1 MDRKL
6 FLWPVSVAVFFAFG
20 KMNAQNSN
28 ELIQNYYQKS
38 GQLAQKNGTTDN
50 TGVIILNEDPSKS
63 LGVNIVNVQQ
73 TINGLRIYNA
83 LGKVMIKEDKIIS
96 EKNDFKRNVSVAN
109 PGKSKDRFSEDLLKQ
124 KLNLDEISKVDYLPN
139 VYFEK
144 NGVYVLAKEL
154 FVTDKNSSAVWHI
167 IADASTGEVLAKD
180 NLTVDCNFTHE
191 DHFDNESQSHVEQH
205 LGTESKAEGGV
216 GALNKPISSSLL
228 APSNASY
235 NVFPLPVEAPTFG
248 SRSIVSNPWDITV
261 SPEGWHSDGTNAYT
275 NTRGNNVYAY
285 SDQTNANTPGYSP
298 NGGASLNFDF
308 PFAEGR
314 FINPLTHRDAAIT
327 NLFYMNNKMHDIFYK
342 FGFTESARNYQTNNF
357 ANGGMGNDAV
367 NAEAFDGSGLNNA
380 NFSSGYET
388 VISGITYLQA
398 PRMQMYLW
406 DRTQTAADPISRY
419 QYNSPA
425 TAVSRPK
432 VMTGSATFGPLLFDG
447 QTVTGDL
454 AVSVPADACTQPALG
469 SLTGKIA
476 VVTSTT
482 CEYSLKVLN
491 AQKAGAV
498 GVIVYRPSTDT
509 PTNMGA
515 NTGAGTPASQVTIP
529 SINIGK
535 TEGLYMVTEVG
546 NGNTIN
552 ATLGNDFNGFKH
564 SSLDNGIIAHEYG
577 HGISNRL
584 TGQGYSCLSAA
595 NSAEQM
601 GEGWSDF
608 FALMLT
614 TKPGDTSA
622 LARGM
627 STYSAD
633 QPTTGAGIRPAK
645 YSPDFGVNSYT
656 YGNTNTVSGSHAI
669 GFIWA
674 TMLWDLTWKYIEKY
688 GYNSDVLASATS
700 GNAKVLQLVVN
711 GLKLQVCSPTFIDG
725 RDAILQAD
733 AVGNAGLDKCMIW
746 KAFAKRGLGINA
758 SAGVRATAND
768 QVENFE
774 VPQECN
780 TALATQDV
788 KGIENKFVIFP
799 NPTYDEF
806 FVGNLESSSKDVQI
820 KMFDMSGKLVYSD
833 ARDSQSKKGISTK
846 GLQKGVYM
854 VHIKQGEKAQTEK
867 LIVR

>member
-20 KMNAQNSN
+20 KINAQNSN
-28 ELIQNYYQKS
+28 TLIQNYYKNN
-38 GQLAQKNGTTDN
+38 GQLTQKNGDDHK
-50 TGVIILNEDPSKS
+50 TGVIVLNEDASKS
-63 LGVNIVNVQQ
+63 LGVNVVNVQQ
-73 TINGLRIYNA
+73 TYAGLRVYNA
-83 LGKVMIKEDKIIS
+83 LGKVMIKEDKIIA
-96 EKNDFKRNVSVAN
+96 EKNDFKRNINVSGQKKA
-109 PGKSKDRFSEDLLKQ
+109 KESFSDDLLQQ
-124 KLNLDEISKVDYLPN
+124 KLEIKEISKVDYFPN

-154 FVTDKNSSAVWHI
+154 FVSDKNSADVWHI
-167 IADASTGEVLAKD
+167 IADADTGEVLTKD
-180 NLTVDCNFTHE
+180 NLTLDCNFTHE
-191 DHFDNESQSHVEQH
+191 SHSDHESESYDVQASGSEPATVVFAGASNKLSDN
-205 LGTESKAEGGV
+205 
-216 GALNKPISSSLL
+216 SLF
-228 APSNASY
+228 APTNASY

-248 SRSIVSNPWDITV
+248 QRSLLNNPWDITF
-261 SPEGWHSDGTNAYT
+261 SPEGWHSDGVNSYT

-285 SDQTNANTPGYSP
+285 SDQNNTNSPGYSP
-298 NGGASLNFDF
+298 DGGSTLDFNF
-308 PFAEGR
+308 PFDEGR
-314 FINPLTHRDAAIT
+314 YISPFTHRDAAIT

-342 FGFTESARNYQTNNF
+342 FGFTESARNYQTKNF
-357 ANGGMGNDAV
+357 TNLGMGGDAV
-367 NAEAFDGSGLNNA
+367 NAEAYDGSGLNNA
-380 NFSSGYET
+380 NFSSGYEAT
-388 VISGITYLQA
+388 INGQVFLAA
-398 PRMQMYLW
+398 PRMQMYIY

-419 QYNSPA
+419 QYNTPA

-432 VMTGSATFGPLLFDG
+432 VMTGSASFGRLLFDG

-476 VVTSTT
+476 VITSTS
-482 CEYSLKVLN
+482 CEYGLKVLN

-498 GVIVYRPSTDT
+498 GAIVYRPSTDT
-509 PTNMGA
+509 PIAMGG
-515 NTGAGTPASQVTIP
+515 GASGGQVTIP

-535 TEGLYMVTEVG
+535 TEGLYMVTELG

-564 SSLDNGIIAHEYG
+564 SSLDNGIVAHEYG

-584 TGQGYSCLSAA
+584 TGQGYSCLSAT

-601 GEGWSDF
+601 GEGWSDY

-614 TKPGDTSA
+614 TRPGDTSA

-627 STYSAD
+627 GTYAKGE
-633 QPTTGAGIRPAK
+633 PTTGLGIRPAK
-645 YSPDFGVNSYT
+645 YSPDFALNNYT

-688 GYNSDVLASATS
+688 GYNSDVLASTTS
-700 GNAKVLQLVVN
+700 GNAKALQLVVD
-711 GLKLQVCSPTFIDG
+711 GLKLQACSPTFIDG

-746 KAFAKRGLGINA
+746 KAFAKRGLGVDA
-758 SAGVRATAND
+758 SAGVKATAND
-768 QVENFE
+768 QVESFA

-780 TALATQDV
+780 TALATQDL
-788 KGIENKFVIFP
+788 KKEDNKFTVFP

-806 FVGNLESSSKDVQI
+806 FVGNLDTSSQDVQI
-820 KMFDMSGKLVYSD
+820 KMFDMSGKLVFSD

-854 VHIKQGEKAQTEK
+854 VRITQGEKAQTEK

>member
-1 MDRKL
+1 
-6 FLWPVSVAVFFAFG
+6 VAVFFAFG

-28 ELIQNYYQKS
+28 TLIQNYYQKN
-38 GQLAQKNGTTDN
+38 GQLTQKSAASSK
-50 TGVIILNEDPSKS
+50 TGIIILNEDPSKS

-73 TINGLRIYNA
+73 TYDGLRVYNA
-83 LGKVMIKEDKIIS
+83 LGKVMIKDDQVIS
-96 EKNDFKRNVSVAN
+96 EKNDFKRSITVAIQ
-109 PGKSKDRFSEDLLKQ
+109 GKSKERFSEELLKQ
-124 KLNLDEISKVDYLPN
+124 KLNLDGISKVDYLPD

-144 NGVYVLAKEL
+144 NMIYVLAKEL
-154 FVTDKNSSAVWHI
+154 FVSDKNSADVWHV
-167 IADASTGEVLAKD
+167 IADAVTGEILAKD
-180 NLTVDCNFTHE
+180 NLTLDCNFTH
-191 DHFDNESQSHVEQH
+191 DNHFDNDSESQKDQH
-205 LGTESKAEGGV
+205 FESESAARSFV
-216 GALNKPISSSLL
+216 GATNASAISNLL
-228 APSNASY
+228 TPTNASY
-235 NVFPLPVEAPTFG
+235 NVFPLPIEAPTFG
-248 SRSIVSNPWDITV
+248 ARAILNNPWDITV
-261 SPEGWHSDGTNAYT
+261 SPEGWHSDGTNNYT

-285 SDQTNANTPGYSP
+285 SDQTNTNTPGYSP
-298 NGGASLNFDF
+298 DGGSTLNFNF
-308 PFAEGR
+308 PYSEGR
-314 FINPLTHRDAAIT
+314 FINPFTPRDAAIT

-342 FGFTESARNYQTNNF
+342 FGFTEAARNYQTNNF

-380 NFSSGYET
+380 NFNSGYET
-388 VISGITYLQA
+388 VISGTTYLLA

-406 DRTQTAADPISRY
+406 DRAQTTADPISRY

-432 VMTGSATFGPLLFDG
+432 VMTGSASFGPLLFDG

-476 VVTSTT
+476 VVTSTS

-509 PTNMGA
+509 PVGM
-515 NTGAGTPASQVTIP
+515 GAGTTASQVTIP

-546 NGNTIN
+546 SGNVIN

-584 TGQGYSCLSAA
+584 TGQGYSCLSAT

-614 TKPGDTSA
+614 TRPGDTSA

-633 QPTTGAGIRPAK
+633 QPTTGVGIRPGK
-645 YSPDFGVNSYT
+645 YSPDFAINSYT

-688 GYNSDVLASATS
+688 GYNSDVLASTTS

-711 GLKLQVCSPTFIDG
+711 GLKLQACSPTFIDG

-746 KAFAKRGLGINA
+746 KTFAKRGLGINA

-768 QVENFE
+768 QVENFDI
-774 VPQECN
+774 PAECN
-780 TALATQDV
+780 TVLATQDLQ
-788 KGIENKFVIFP
+788 KTDGKFIIFP

-806 FVGNLESSSKDVQI
+806 FVGNLDTSSKDVQI
-820 KMFDMSGKLVYSD
+820 KMFDMSGKLVFSD

>member
-1 MDRKL
+1 MNRKL

-38 GQLAQKNGTTDN
+38 GQLVQKNGTTNN
-50 TGVIILNEDPSKS
+50 TGIIILNEDPSKS

-73 TINGLRIYNA
+73 TLNGLRIYNA
-83 LGKVMIKEDKIIS
+83 LGKVMIKDDKIIS
-96 EKNDFKRNVSVAN
+96 EKNDFKRNISVADQ
-109 PGKSKDRFSEDLLKQ
+109 GRSKEKFSEDLLKQ
-124 KLNLDEISKVDYLPN
+124 KLTLNEISKVDYLPD

-154 FVTDKNSSAVWHI
+154 FVTDKNSPDVWHI
-167 IADASTGEVLAKD
+167 IADAATGEVLAKD
-180 NLTVDCNFTHE
+180 NLTVNCNFTH
-191 DHFDNESQSHVEQH
+191 DHHSDNEAEFHGQPYLRS
-205 LGTESKAEGGV
+205 ESESVMLAGP
-216 GALNKPISSSLL
+216 LNKAANTNLFVPT
-228 APSNASY
+228 NASY

-248 SRSIVSNPWDITV
+248 SRSIVNNPWDITV
-261 SPEGWHSDGTNAYT
+261 SPEGWHSDGTNNYT

-285 SDQTNANTPGYSP
+285 SDQNNTNTPGYSP
-298 NGGASLNFDF
+298 DGGSTLNFNF
-308 PFAEGR
+308 PFNEGR
-314 FINPLTHRDAAIT
+314 YISPFTYREASIT

-342 FGFTESARNYQTNNF
+342 FGFTEAARNFQTNNF
-357 ANGGMGNDAV
+357 ANGGMGGDAV
-367 NAEAFDGSGLNNA
+367 NAEAYDGSGLNNA

-388 VISGITYLQA
+388 VISGTNYLLA

-419 QYNSPA
+419 QYNAPA

-432 VMTGSATFGPLLFDG
+432 VMTGSAAFGRLLFDG

-498 GVIVYRPSTDT
+498 GVIVYRPSSDT
-509 PTNMGA
+509 PVNMGA
-515 NTGAGTPASQVTIP
+515 GNSASQVTIP

-564 SSLDNGIIAHEYG
+564 SSLDNGVIAHEYG

-584 TGQGYSCLSAA
+584 TGQGYSCLSAT

-614 TKPGDTSA
+614 TKPGDTSS
-622 LARGM
+622 LARGVA
-627 STYSAD
+627 TYSAD
-633 QPTTGAGIRPAK
+633 QPATGVGIRLAK
-645 YSPDFGVNSYT
+645 YSPDFGVNNYT

-711 GLKLQVCSPTFIDG
+711 GLKLQACSPTFIDG

-746 KAFAKRGLGINA
+746 KTFAKRGLGVNA

-768 QVENFE
+768 QVENFD
-774 VPQECN
+774 VPEECN
-780 TALATQDV
+780 TVLATQDL
-788 KGIENKFVIFP
+788 KLSDQKFVIFP

-806 FVGNLESSSKDVQI
+806 FVGNLEASSKDVQI

>member
-1 MDRKL
+1 MDKKL
-6 FLWPVSVAVFFAFG
+6 FLWPFSVAVFFAFG

-38 GQLAQKNGTTDN
+38 GQLAKKTGTSNN
-50 TGVIILNEDPSKS
+50 TGVIILNEDSSKS

-83 LGKVMIKEDKIIS
+83 LGKVMIKEDKIVS
-96 EKNDFKRNVSVAN
+96 EKNDFKRNVSIATSQ
-109 PGKSKDRFSEDLLKQ
+109 GKSKERFSEDLLKQ

-154 FVTDKNSSAVWHI
+154 FVTDKNSPDVWHI
-167 IADASTGEVLAKD
+167 IADASTGDILAKD
-180 NLTVDCNFTHE
+180 NLTVDCNFNQ
-191 DHFDNESQSHVEQH
+191 DAHFDNESEPHVEPH
-205 LGTESKAEGGV
+205 LGAEAESATWT
-216 GALNKPISSSLL
+216 GALNKPAGSNLL
-228 APSNASY
+228 APTNASY
-235 NVFPLPVEAPTFG
+235 NVFPLPIEAPTFG
-248 SRSIVSNPWDITV
+248 PRSIISNPWNITV
-261 SPEGWHSDGTNAYT
+261 SPEGWHSDGTNTYT

-285 SDQTNANTPGYSP
+285 SDQTNSNAPGYSP
-298 NGGASLNFDF
+298 DGGSTMNFNF
-308 PFAEGR
+308 PFDEGR
-314 FINPLTHRDAAIT
+314 YINPFTYRDAAIT

-342 FGFTESARNYQTNNF
+342 FGFTETARNYQTNNF
-357 ANGGMGNDAV
+357 ANGGMGGDAV
-367 NAEAFDGSGLNNA
+367 NAEAYDGSGLNNA

-388 VISGITYLQA
+388 TISGQVFLAA
-398 PRMQMYLW
+398 PRMQMYIW
-406 DRTQTAADPISRY
+406 DRTQSAADPISRY

-432 VMTGSATFGPLLFDG
+432 VMTGSASFGRLLFDG

-498 GVIVYRPSTDT
+498 GVIVYRPSADA
-509 PTNMGA
+509 PVNMGA
-515 NTGAGTPASQVTIP
+515 GASASQVTIP

-535 TEGLYMVTEVG
+535 VEGLYMVAEIGSG
-546 NGNTIN
+546 NVIN

-614 TKPGDTSA
+614 TKPGDTSS
-622 LARGM
+622 LARGVA
-627 STYSAD
+627 TYSAD
-633 QPTTGAGIRPAK
+633 QPATGGGIRLAK
-645 YSPDFGVNSYT
+645 YSPDFGINDYT
-656 YGNTNTVSGSHAI
+656 YARTNTVSGSHAI

-674 TMLWDLTWKYIEKY
+674 TILWDLTWKYIEKY
-688 GYNSDVLASATS
+688 GYNSDVLASTTS
-700 GNAKVLQLVVN
+700 GNARVLQLVVD
-711 GLKLQVCSPTFIDG
+711 GLKLQACSPTFIDG
-725 RDAILQAD
+725 RDALLQAD
-733 AVGNAGLDKCMIW
+733 ALGNGGLDKCMIW
-746 KAFAKRGLGINA
+746 KTFAKRGVGVNA
-758 SAGVRATAND
+758 SAGVKATAND
-768 QVENFE
+768 QVEDLT
-774 VPQECN
+774 VPAECN
-780 TALATQDV
+780 ASLSTQDL
-788 KGIENKFVIFP
+788 KATDNKFIVFP

-806 FVGNLESSSKDVQI
+806 FVGNLDQSSQDVQI
-820 KMFDMSGKLVYSD
+820 KMFDMSGKLVFSD
-833 ARDSQSKKGISTK
+833 ARDSQSKKAVSTK
-846 GLQKGVYM
+846 GFQKGVYM
-854 VHIKQGEKAQTEK
+854 VHIKQGEKSQTEK

>member
-28 ELIQNYYQKS
+28 GLIQNYYQKS
-38 GQLAQKNGTTDN
+38 GQIAQKNGGA
-50 TGVIILNEDPSKS
+50 GVIILSEDASKS
-63 LGVNIVNVQQ
+63 LGVNVVNVQQ
-73 TINGLRIYNA
+73 TYAGLRVYNA

-96 EKNDFKRNVSVAN
+96 EKNDFKKDITVASQKKAKESF
-109 PGKSKDRFSEDLLKQ
+109 PEDLLKQ
-124 KLNLDEISKVDYLPN
+124 KLELNEISKVDYLPN

-154 FVTDKNSSAVWHI
+154 FVSDKNSADVWHL
-167 IADASTGEVLAKD
+167 IADADTGEVLAKD
-180 NLTVDCNFTHE
+180 NLTLDCNFTHE
-191 DHFDNESQSHVEQH
+191 SHSDSESESN
-205 LGTESKAEGGV
+205 GTQYSGSEPATAV
-216 GALNKPISSSLL
+216 FAGASDKLSSNSLL
-228 APSNASY
+228 APTNASY

-248 SRSIVSNPWDITV
+248 QRVLLNSPWDITF
-261 SPEGWHSDGTNAYT
+261 SPEGWHSDGVTSYT

-285 SDQTNANTPGYSP
+285 SDQNNTNSPGYSP
-298 NGGASLNFDF
+298 DGGSTLNFDF
-308 PFAEGR
+308 PFDEGR
-314 FINPLTHRDAAIT
+314 YISPFTHRDAAIT
-327 NLFYMNNKMHDIFYK
+327 NLFYMNNKMHDVFYK
-342 FGFTESARNYQTNNF
+342 FGFTEAARNYQTKNF
-357 ANGGMGNDAV
+357 TNLGMGGDAV
-367 NAEAFDGSGLNNA
+367 NAEAYDGSGLNNA

-388 VISGITYLQA
+388 TINGQVYLAA
-398 PRMQMYLW
+398 PRMQMYIY

-419 QYNSPA
+419 QYNTPA

-432 VMTGSATFGPLLFDG
+432 VMTGSASFGKLLFDG

-454 AVSVPADACTQPALG
+454 AVSVPADACTQPVLG

-476 VVTSTT
+476 VITSTS
-482 CEYSLKVLN
+482 CEYGLKVLN

-498 GVIVYRPSTDT
+498 GAIVYRPSTDT
-509 PTNMGA
+509 PIAMG
-515 NTGAGTPASQVTIP
+515 GGTSGGQVTIP

-535 TEGLYMVTEVG
+535 TEGLYMVTELG

-584 TGQGYSCLSAA
+584 TGQGYSCLSAT

-601 GEGWSDF
+601 GEGWSDY

-614 TKPGDTSA
+614 TRPGDTSA

-627 STYSAD
+627 GTYTKGE
-633 QPTTGAGIRPAK
+633 PTTGAGIRPAK
-645 YSPDFGVNSYT
+645 YSPDFAVNNYT

-674 TMLWDLTWKYIEKY
+674 SMLWDLTWKYIEKY
-688 GYNSDVLASATS
+688 GYNSDVLVSTTS
-700 GNAKVLQLVVN
+700 GNAKALQLVVD
-711 GLKLQVCSPTFIDG
+711 GLKLQACSPTFIDG

-733 AVGNAGLDKCMIW
+733 LVGNAGLDKCMIW
-746 KAFAKRGLGINA
+746 KAFAKRGLGTGA

-768 QVENFE
+768 QVESFI
-774 VPQECN
+774 VPDECN
-780 TALATQDV
+780 TALATQDI
-788 KGIENKFVIFP
+788 KNEDHKFIIFP

-806 FVGNLESSSKDVQI
+806 FVGNLDTSSKDVQI
-820 KMFDMSGKLVYSD
+820 KMFDMSGKLVFSD
-833 ARDSQSKKGISTK
+833 ARDSQSKKAVSTK

-854 VHIKQGEKAQTEK
+854 VRITQGEKAQTEK